1 MSFVVASCWF
11 PYWSST
17 RRSRCPMAR
26 GSPTPLSASRVNA
39 SGGSACFDRA
49 RMLLAV
55 DVGNT
60 QTHLGMWRGEEL
72 VEHWRFATMRDATA
86 DELATVLVGL
96 LALRK
101 LSLDDVSGT
110 VVSSVVPQHSHE
122 YGELGTRYLG
132 SALQVIGPGVKT
144 GIPIRT
150 ENPHET
156 GPDRLVNAVAAYDR
170 VGAACV
176 VVDFGTTINYDIVS
190 AEGELLGAIFTPGV
204 EISIQALAQ
213 RTARLPPIEIEPPSE
228 LIGRTTVAAIRS
240 GIVYGFAGQVDAI
253 VGRLREEMADEITA
267 IATGGLAHTIVPFCD
282 QIDETDDLLTLTG
295 LRLIWERN
303 RA

>member
-1 MSFVVASCWF
+1 
-11 PYWSST
+11 
-17 RRSRCPMAR
+17 
-26 GSPTPLSASRVNA
+26 
-39 SGGSACFDRA
+39 
-49 RMLLAV
+49 MLLAI

-60 QTHLGMWRGEEL
+60 QTHLGMFRESDL
-72 VEHWRFATMRDATA
+72 VEHWRFATVRDSTA

-96 LALRK
+96 LALRG
-101 LSLDDVSGT
+101 LTLDDVDGA
-110 VVSSVVPQHSHE
+110 VVSSVVPQLSHE
-122 YGELGTRYLG
+122 YGELSQRYLHG
-132 SALQVIGPGVKT
+132 TMGVIGPGMKT

-170 VGAACV
+170 FGSACV

-253 VGRLREEMADEITA
+253 VGRLREEMGEEITA
-267 IATGGLAHTIVPFCD
+267 IATGGLANTIVPFCD

-303 RA
+303 RS

>member
-1 MSFVVASCWF
+1 
-11 PYWSST
+11 
-17 RRSRCPMAR
+17 
-26 GSPTPLSASRVNA
+26 
-39 SGGSACFDRA
+39 
-49 RMLLAV
+49 MLLAV

-60 QTHLGMWRGEEL
+60 QTHLGMFRGDEL
-72 VEHWRFATMRDATA
+72 VEHWRFATVRDSTA

-101 LSLDDVSGT
+101 LSLDDVSGS
-110 VVSSVVPQHSHE
+110 VVSSVVPQLSHE
-122 YGELGTRYLG
+122 WAEVGTRYLDD
-132 SALQVIGPGVKT
+132 SLQVIGPGVRT

-170 VGAACV
+170 VGGACV

-190 AEGELLGAIFTPGV
+190 ADGELLGAIFTPGV
-204 EISIQALAQ
+204 EISIQALSQ
-213 RTARLPPIEIEPPSE
+213 RTARLPPIEIEAPSE

-253 VGRLREEMADEITA
+253 VGRLREEMGDEITA

-303 RA
+303 HG